1 MTLWDMAM
9 TVREFA
15 RSDQWEKRNETNVRS
30 STGDS
35 RRSRLG
41 IRDPDGRWD
50 VFGWVR
56 NLFNK
61 DYYTRLGLA
70 AFNTGF
76 LTASVGDPRTGGITG
91 RFKF

>member
-1 MTLWDMAM
+1 MAM

-41 IRDPDGRWD
+41 IRDPGSCCATHRD
-50 VFGWVR
+50 
-56 NLFNK
+56 
-61 DYYTRLGLA
+61 TIAGL
-70 AFNTGF
+70 
-76 LTASVGDPRTGGITG
+76 
-91 RFKF
+91 